1 MRSQLKRTLAGWRGG
16 LLLVLAAVLLSRWL
30 LTAYVIPSESMERSL
45 LVGDHVYISGLPET
59 GAKGQRNDVL
69 VFYAPYKPLL
79 AAKQRTHLIIKRCV
93 AVAGDTL
100 TIRQGQ
106 VLLNGQPAPG
116 KGQLQTTYFLEVTVP
131 SDEVQAALRAHGIVD
146 NTEPGGLPA
155 VSTSPE
161 TGALGYLISCP
172 DTTAAFLRRQPYTRA
187 LTVAG
192 GRVAD
197 GSLFPDQAD
206 FRISGVR
213 SAVPRHWQ
221 LDNFGPLV
229 VPKKGQILTLSP
241 VNAAIYY
248 KIVAQF
254 EHNPGISWRDGM
266 MQQNG
271 QPLTHYTIKQ
281 NYYFVLGD
289 NRHNSEDSR
298 FWGFVPENYL
308 VGKAAFIWLSLDPYA
323 DLLHKI
329 RWRRIGKVV
338 E

>member
-1 MRSQLKRTLAGWRGG
+1 
-16 LLLVLAAVLLSRWL
+16 
-30 LTAYVIPSESMERSL
+30 MERSL
-45 LVGDHVYISGLPET
+45 LVGDHVYISGLPKT
-59 GAKGQRNDVL
+59 GAKGQRDDVL
-69 VFYAPYKPLL
+69 VFYAPYEPLL
-79 AAKQRTHLIIKRCV
+79 AAKQRTHLLIKRCV

-106 VLLNGQPAPG
+106 VLLNGQPAPSQ
-116 KGQLQTTYFLEVTVP
+116 GQLQTTYFLEATAP
-131 SDEVQAALRAHGIVD
+131 GDEVQAALRAHGIVD

-155 VSTSPE
+155 VSTNPE

-172 DTTAAFLRRQPYTRA
+172 DTTAAYLRLQPYTRA

-206 FRISGVR
+206 FRVSGVR

-229 VPKKGQILTLSP
+229 VPKKGQTIALSP

-248 KIVAQF
+248 KIVAQY
-254 EHNPGISWRDGM
+254 EDNPGISWRDGM

-271 QPLTHYTIKQ
+271 QPLTRYTLKQ
-281 NYYFVLGD
+281 NYYFMLGD

-298 FWGFVPENYL
+298 FWGFVPESYL
-308 VGKAAFIWLSLDPYA
+308 VGKAAFVWLSLDPYA

-329 RWRRIGKVV
+329 RWRRVGKAI

>member
-45 LVGDHVYISGLPET
+45 LVGDHVYISALPAA

-69 VFYAPYKPLL
+69 VFYAAYESLPV
-79 AAKQRTHLIIKRCV
+79 ARQRTHLLIKRCV

-100 TIRQGQ
+100 AIRQGQ
-106 VLLNGQPAPG
+106 VLLNGQPALS
-116 KGQLQTTYFLEVTVP
+116 KGQLQMTYFLEVTVP
-131 SDEVQAALRAHGIVD
+131 GDEVQAALRAHGIVD
-146 NTEPGGLPA
+146 NAEPGGLPA
-155 VSTSPE
+155 VSTNPE

-172 DTTAAFLRRQPYTRA
+172 DTTAAYLRRQPYTRA

-192 GRVAD
+192 GHVPA
-197 GSLFPDQAD
+197 GALFPDQAD
-206 FRISGVR
+206 FRASGVR
-213 SAVPRHWQ
+213 SAVPRRWQ
-221 LDNFGPLV
+221 LDDFGPLV
-229 VPKKGQILTLSP
+229 VPRKGQTITLSH

-254 EHNPGISWRDGM
+254 ENNSGISWRAGM
-266 MQQNG
+266 IEQNG
-271 QPLTHYTIKQ
+271 RPLTRYTLKQ

-298 FWGFVPENYL
+298 FWGFVPESYL
-308 VGKAAFIWLSLDPYA
+308 VGKATFIWFSLDPYA

-329 RWRRIGKVV
+329 RWRRVGKAI

>member
-1 MRSQLKRTLAGWRGG
+1 
-16 LLLVLAAVLLSRWL
+16 
-30 LTAYVIPSESMERSL
+30 MERSL
-45 LVGDHVYISGLPET
+45 LVGDHVYISGLPKT
-59 GAKGQRNDVL
+59 GAKGRRNDVL
-69 VFYAPYKPLL
+69 VFYAPYEPLL
-79 AAKQRTHLIIKRCV
+79 AAKQRTHLLIKRCV

-106 VLLNGQPAPG
+106 VLRNGQPAPD
-116 KGQLQTTYFLEVTVP
+116 KDQLQMTYFLEVTAP
-131 SDEVQAALRAHGIVD
+131 GDEAQAVLRAHGIVD

-155 VSTSPE
+155 VSTNPE

-172 DTTAAFLRRQPYTRA
+172 DTTAAYLRRQPYTRS

-192 GRVAD
+192 GRVAA
-197 GSLFPDQAD
+197 GALFPDQAD
-206 FRISGVR
+206 FRGSGVR
-213 SAVPRHWQ
+213 STVPRHWQ

-229 VPKKGQILTLSP
+229 VPKKGQTIALSP

-254 EHNPGISWRDGM
+254 EDNPGISWRDGM

-271 QPLTHYTIKQ
+271 QLLTRYTLKQ

-298 FWGFVPENYL
+298 FWGFVPESHL
-308 VGKAAFIWLSLDPYA
+308 LGKAAFVWLSLDPYA

-329 RWRRIGKVV
+329 RWGRVGKVV